1 MEVSMSQVQA
11 AATVPG
17 RNSTGGAIFED
28 MFGTFLAD
36 ARKNGVQIP
45 PNSILETQAEFL
57 EYEPRKRLVSE
68 FPAQEKHANPM
79 GMLQGGIISALIDD
93 TMGPLSFAAVRG
105 PTTTLNL
112 NVNFLRSVKCP
123 DRVKVEARVTG
134 RGRSVIHLEA
144 DVFDSRGR
152 IVAKATSTVLSL
164 KGDG

>member
-1 MEVSMSQVQA
+1 MEVRMSQLQSSSVA
-11 AATVPG
+11 VRSSG
-17 RNSTGGAIFED
+17 GGAIFDE
-28 MFGTFLAD
+28 MFGSFLAE
-36 ARKNGVQIP
+36 ARRNGVQIP
-45 PNSILETQAEFL
+45 PNSIQESQAEFL
-57 EYEPRKRLVSE
+57 EYEPRKRLLSE
-68 FPAQEKHANPM
+68 FPAQLKHANPL

-134 RGRSVIHLEA
+134 RGRNVVHLEA

-164 KGDG
+164 KGDA